1 MSLRDRSIV
10 LLGVWC
16 GLSLIL
22 DSAVAGTGRTG
33 VPLIHVTDLYR
44 PHIDPDDHWDLACV
58 YALAQRG
65 DVDLRAIVIDY
76 PPVEPKGHAP
86 DLVAVAQMNRITG
99 LSVPVAVGSSHLM
112 KSLLVAN

>member
-1 MSLRDRSIV
+1 VSERNLTILF
-10 LLGVWC
+10 LL
-16 GLSLIL
+16 LISNPV
-22 DSAVAGTGRTG
+22 DAGANKAG

-58 YALAQRG
+58 YAMAQRG
-65 DVDLRAIVIDY
+65 DVDLRAVVIDY

-86 DLVAVAQMNRITG
+86 DLAAVAQMNRITG